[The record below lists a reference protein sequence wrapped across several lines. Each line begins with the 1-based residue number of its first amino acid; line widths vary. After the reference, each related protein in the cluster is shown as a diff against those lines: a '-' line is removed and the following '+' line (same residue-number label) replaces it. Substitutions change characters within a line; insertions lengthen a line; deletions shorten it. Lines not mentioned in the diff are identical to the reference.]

1 MEIINFI
8 IGIVQIITS
17 IISWPFRKLKS
28 IMKIEN
34 IKIKQVAKQ
43 LDSAKGLDIG
53 LENGEKMKLKNI
65 NIEQQADYMKNS
77 IGMKIEASGKQEAE
91 LENIDIKTPIGTV
104 KISKG
109 VTINK
114 QPEK

>member
-8 IGIVQIITS
+8 LGIVQIITS
-17 IISWPFRKLKS
+17 IISWPFKKLKS
-28 IMKIEN
+28 AMKIEN
-34 IKIKQVAKQ
+34 INIKQVGNQ
-43 LDSAKGLDIG
+43 LDGVKGLDVD

-65 NIEQQADYMKNS
+65 NIEQRTDSMKS
-77 IGMKIEASGKQEAE
+77 SFGMKIKVSGKQEAE
-91 LENIDIKTPIGTV
+91 LENINIETPIGTV
-104 KISKG
+104 KVSKG

>member
-1 MEIINFI
+1 MEIVNFI

-28 IMKIEN
+28 VMKIEN
-34 IKIKQVAKQ
+34 IKIKQVANQ
-43 LDSAKGLDIG
+43 LDGVKGLDIG

-65 NIEQQADYMKNS
+65 NIEQQAYSMKNS
-77 IGMKIEASGKQEAE
+77 LGMKIKASGKQEAE

>member
-8 IGIVQIITS
+8 INIVSIITS
-17 IISWPFRKLKS
+17 IINWPFRKIKS
-28 IMKIEN
+28 VMKIKN
-34 IKIKQVAKQ
+34 IKIKQVASQ
-43 LDSAKGLDIG
+43 LDDVKGLDVD
-53 LENGEKMKLKNI
+53 LENGEKVELKNI

-77 IGMKIEASGKQEAE
+77 FGMRIKASGKQEAE